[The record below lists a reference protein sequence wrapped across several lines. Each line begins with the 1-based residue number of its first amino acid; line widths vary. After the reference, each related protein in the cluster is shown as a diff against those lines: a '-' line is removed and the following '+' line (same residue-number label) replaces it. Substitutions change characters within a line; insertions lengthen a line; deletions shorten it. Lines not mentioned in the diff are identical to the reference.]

1 MSRDR
6 MMLVLATALSLV
18 FVPCIGAQNQGV
30 PSSGGWVPRTAVK
43 PDPGKIVVPKGYTV
57 EVFIADLDS
66 ASAATVDGEDNV
78 WVAISGNLFGP
89 FEYEYGGQRIKD
101 G

>member
-1 MSRDR
+1 M
-6 MMLVLATALSLV
+6 
-18 FVPCIGAQNQGV
+18 
-30 PSSGGWVPRTAVK
+30 K

-57 EVFIADLDS
+57 EVFVPGLDS

-89 FEYEYGGQRIKD
+89 LSTGTAASG
-101 G
+101 